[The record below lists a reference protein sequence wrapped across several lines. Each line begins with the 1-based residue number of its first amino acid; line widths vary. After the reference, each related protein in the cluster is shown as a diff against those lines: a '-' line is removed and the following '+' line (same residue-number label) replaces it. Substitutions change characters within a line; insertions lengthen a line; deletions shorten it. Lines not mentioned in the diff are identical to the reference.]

1 MPSSQNSLTQ
11 VRIGVVQRCRW
22 PNIAAIV
29 VPGDQLDSGLTENRS
44 YSTVFASRYYMLCSV
59 YMFRCFRIVCARL
72 LNLNSKKRLKYR
84 VGGSFETKIEEKVFD
99 GYECFVVFSLFVLGY

>member
-11 VRIGVVQRCRW
+11 VCIIVVQSCHW
-22 PNIAAIV
+22 SNIAAIV
-29 VPGDQLDSGLTENRS
+29 VPGAQLDIGLTENRS
-44 YSTVFASRYYMLCSV
+44 YWTIFASRYYMLCSV
-59 YMFRCFRIVCARL
+59 YMFRCFLIVCARL

-99 GYECFVVFSLFVLGY
+99 GYERNRGNKFQL